1 VCYFHIGIDG
11 FSWLIGY
18 HRCSNNNRA
27 QTVLQY
33 FHEAVTMLE
42 LPSRVRCD
50 YGVENVDVGMYMLR
64 NRGTGRG
71 SVITGSSVHNQRV
84 ERMWRDVRRI
94 VIRNYQ
100 NLFHYMEDA
109 HLLDSLNEI
118 HLVALHHVFMPRIN
132 RALDE
137 FMAQHNNHPL
147 RTEQN
152 HSPRQLFYFPELC
165 GYDVPFHGSSSI
177 DVVTYGIDEEAPVP
191 SNVEDGVVVV
201 PPFRVH
207 LSNYQLSML
216 NLTIP
221 PLQEDDNFGINLY
234 LQARDFLCQ

>member
-1 VCYFHIGIDG
+1 MCFTNCNASVCYFHIGIDG
-11 FSWLIGY
+11 FSRLIVY
-18 HRCSNNNRA
+18 LRCSNNNRA

-33 FHEAVTMLE
+33 FHQAVTMLE

-118 HLVALHHVFMPRIN
+118 HLVALHHVFMPVSIGHWMNSRLSTITIHSGQSRITH
-132 RALDE
+132 RISCFTFL
-137 FMAQHNNHPL
+137 
-147 RTEQN
+147 
-152 HSPRQLFYFPELC
+152 
-165 GYDVPFHGSSSI
+165 
-177 DVVTYGIDEEAPVP
+177 
-191 SNVEDGVVVV
+191 
-201 PPFRVH
+201 
-207 LSNYQLSML
+207 NYVGMMYLSMVHQVL
-216 NLTIP
+216 ML
-221 PLQEDDNFGINLY
+221 
-234 LQARDFLCQ
+234 